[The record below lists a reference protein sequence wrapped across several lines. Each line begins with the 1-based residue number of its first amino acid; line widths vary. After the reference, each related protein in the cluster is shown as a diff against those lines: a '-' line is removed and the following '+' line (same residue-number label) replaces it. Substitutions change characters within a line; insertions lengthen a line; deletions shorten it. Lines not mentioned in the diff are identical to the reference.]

1 MFEAIRKHQYTFAT
15 RLLLILLIG
24 LMTIFFG
31 SLSAYFAHVK
41 PVATV
46 DCRSI
51 LFIQLPGCHEILTD
65 DIDREAGNIRN
76 TLTNIYGKNAPA
88 VMQSMNLRET
98 AVEQLVQQQLIV
110 AEAHRLGF
118 SIGDDELEKTIGT
131 QAAFQ
136 TDGQFDVNRY
146 RQILT
151 QNDLEPAIYESETRT
166 AMLSDA
172 MRNMVTA
179 TVEVS
184 NDDARRAYDNI
195 AGKIALSYIKVPYA
209 DFEAG
214 INPSDQEVAKF
225 YQDHLQVFR
234 EPERVKIEF
243 IRYEPTALAGS
254 EAPTDEQVQDYYE
267 QNLKTEFTHAAQ
279 VHARHILIGLG
290 PDATV
295 NEKAAARAKA
305 DDILKQLKA
314 GGNFAALAKQYS
326 EDPGTK
332 DKGGD
337 LGFFG
342 RGELVKPFEEVAFSL
357 KPGEYGL
364 AESQFGFHVIQVEE
378 SKPEHVDTPEE
389 ARSKIV
395 ADLRRK
401 SGEDVAK
408 QDLQQDLT
416 AALTGHALD
425 ELAKKRGLSAV
436 ETPFFAA
443 NEPITGA
450 EDYSQLGA
458 EALKLKDGE
467 VQAFTDGPEPYLVKL
482 IARNPSHVPPLTEIK
497 DLVRKAFIRVAAE
510 KKARQSAQDLLK
522 QVKSPADLATVAAQN
537 HLAIATTGDFPRN
550 NPQVPGIGAVPGLM
564 AAAVALPKLPGLIDQ
579 VMENDGNSYVFAV
592 TSRPPPDPDQWKIQ
606 GPAFTERMLEQRRSS
621 AWINFVNGLKSQAD
635 IVIHTDLVG
644 ATQS

>member
-31 SLSAYFAHVK
+31 TLSAYFARVK
-41 PVATV
+41 PIATV

-51 LFIQLPGCHEILTD
+51 LFIQLPGCHQILAD
-65 DIDREAGNIRN
+65 DVDREAGNIRN
-76 TLTNIYGKNAPA
+76 TLTNLYGKNAPA
-88 VMQSMNLRET
+88 VLQSLNLRET
-98 AVEQLVQQQLIV
+98 AVEQLVQEQLIEK
-110 AEAHRLGF
+110 EAHRLGLT
-118 SIGDDELEKTIGT
+118 IGDDELEKTIGT

-146 RQILT
+146 RQVLAA
-151 QNDLEPAIYESETRT
+151 NNLEPAVYESETRT

-179 TVEVS
+179 TVQVS
-184 NDDARRAYDNI
+184 DDDARRAYDAI
-195 AGKIALSYIKVPYA
+195 AGKINLSYIKVPYSG
-209 DFEAG
+209 FEAG

-225 YQDHLQVFR
+225 YQDHREVFR
-234 EPERVKIEF
+234 EPERVKISF
-243 IRYEPTALAGS
+243 IRYEPTALAEA

-267 QNLKTEFTHAAQ
+267 QNLKTEFTHPAQ
-279 VHARHILIGLG
+279 VRARHILIGLG

-295 NEKAAARAKA
+295 AERAAARAKA
-305 DDILKQLKA
+305 NDILKQLKA

-332 DKGGD
+332 DKGGE

-342 RGELVKPFEEVAFSL
+342 RGELVKPFEEVAFAL
-357 KPGEYGL
+357 KPGEYGI

-389 ARSKIV
+389 ARPKIV

-425 ELAKKRGLSAV
+425 ELAKKRGLTAV

-482 IARNPSHVPPLTEIK
+482 IARNPSHVPPLTEIQ
-497 DLVRKAFIRVAAE
+497 DLVRKAFIRIAAE
-510 KKARQSAQDLLK
+510 KKARQAAQDMLK
-522 QVKSPADLATVAAQN
+522 QVKSPADLETVATQN
-537 HLAIATTGDFPRN
+537 HLVVATTGDFARN
-550 NPQVPGIGAVPGLM
+550 NPEVPGIGAVPGLM
-564 AAAVALPKLPGLIDQ
+564 ADAVALPKLPAIIDH
-579 VMENDGNSYVFAV
+579 VMENDGNSYLFAV

-606 GPAFTERMLEQRRSS
+606 GPAFAERMLEQRRSS
-621 AWINFVNGLKSQAD
+621 VWINFVNGLKARAD

-644 ATQS
+644 TTQS